1 MYDKSSPPHHMIL
14 NRMTMMMIIMMM
26 IHMQMIDIILVKD
39 PRFGPNS
46 IFYPYRTANYT

>member
-1 MYDKSSPPHHMIL
+1 MIL

-39 PRFGPNS
+39 PNRFGPNS
-46 IFYPYRTANYT
+46 ILYPYRTANYT